1 MSFTSLNMYN
11 VCVDICAFDN
21 SRFVCLFLAA
31 GSEREQHITVPG
43 RVQRGRGDWFREL
56 RNRLQV
62 HQQTRSVWGAVR

>member
-1 MSFTSLNMYN
+1 M
-11 VCVDICAFDN
+11 CVLTFVHLIILAL
-21 SRFVCLFLAA
+21 FVCLFLAA

-62 HQQTRSVWGAVR
+62 HQQTRSVWDAVR